1 MATLITGGAG
11 FVGINIASVLLARGE
26 AVVVFDR
33 SPVPAVAQRHLTSLP
48 GKLIG
53 VVADIGDRDK
63 LIRAIT
69 DHGVSKMVHGA
80 AITAGLAREA
90 RQPALI
96 VAVNTIGTI
105 EALEAALACK
115 LSRVVQ
121 LGTGSVYGR
130 SPPGK
135 SMIDEDDPPH
145 PESLYGISKY
155 AAESIAR
162 RYRNTRGLDL
172 AVGRLGVVFGRW
184 EYDTGM
190 RDTLSMP
197 LQLMKA
203 AAAGEAVRL
212 PAALPD
218 DWIYATDIASA
229 VVGMLDAQNLDH
241 EIYQLATGHRWSVAG
256 WCDRLKAAF
265 PAFQYELVD
274 DVARATFGAASP
286 APRAPFSVARLK
298 AATGFTARYDEA
310 AAFDDYLAW
319 HRQLAADTPKV

>member
-1 MATLITGGAG
+1 MTTVITGGAG
-11 FVGINIASVLLARGE
+11 FVGINIASALLARGE
-26 AVVVFDR
+26 TVVVFDR
-33 SPVPAVAQRHLTSLP
+33 LPVPAVAQRHLASLP
-48 GKLIG
+48 GMLIG
-53 VVADIGDRDK
+53 VTGDITNRDQ
-63 LIRAIT
+63 LMRTMT
-69 DHGVSKMVHGA
+69 DHGVTKMVHGA

-90 RQPALI
+90 REPALI
-96 VAVNTIGTI
+96 VTVNTIGTI
-105 EALEAALACK
+105 EALEAALACN

-135 SMIDEDDPPH
+135 SMIEEDDAPY

-155 AAESIAR
+155 AAEAIAR
-162 RYRNTRGLDL
+162 RYRTTRGLDI

-203 AAAGEAVRL
+203 AAAGEHVRL

-218 DWIYATDIASA
+218 DWVYAADIASA
-229 VVGMLDAQNLDH
+229 VVGMLDSYCLGH
-241 EIYQLATGHRWSVAG
+241 EIYHLASGHRWSVAG
-256 WCDRLKAAF
+256 WCDRLKAVY

-274 DVARATFGAASP
+274 DIAHATLGAASP
-286 APRAPFSVARLK
+286 TPRTPFSVARLK
-298 AATGFTARYDEA
+298 AATGFTAQYDEA

-319 HRQLAADTPKV
+319 HRQLGIDTPKV

>member
-1 MATLITGGAG
+1 MATVITGGAG
-11 FVGINIASVLLARGE
+11 FVGINIASALLARGE
-26 AVVVFDR
+26 IVVVFDR
-33 SPVPAVAQRHLTSLP
+33 SLVPAVAQRHLESLP
-48 GKLIG
+48 GKLIS
-53 VVADIGDRDK
+53 VIGDITNRDQ
-63 LIRAIT
+63 LMRAIT

-90 RQPALI
+90 REPALI
-96 VAVNTIGTI
+96 VTVNTIGTI
-105 EALEAALACK
+105 EALEAALACN

-130 SPPGK
+130 SPPRK
-135 SMIDEDDPPH
+135 SVIDEDDAPH

-162 RYRNTRGLDL
+162 RYRTTRGLDI

-203 AAAGEAVRL
+203 AVAGESVRL

-218 DWIYATDIASA
+218 DWVYATDIASA
-229 VVGMLDAQNLDH
+229 VVGMLDATCLDQ

-256 WCDRLKAAF
+256 WCDRLKTAY
-265 PAFQYELVD
+265 PDFQYELVD
-274 DVARATFGAASP
+274 DITRATLGSASP

-310 AAFDDYLAW
+310 TAFDDYLAW
-319 HRQLAADTPKV
+319 HRELATDT